1 MRPHDHPLPDAA
13 PLRAV
18 SPVAAW
24 MPPATGTL
32 AVSLA
37 GWGFLAWIALDMDHP
52 VAQLMMPGDSNW
64 STVNII
70 AMLAMW
76 SIMMA
81 AMMLPS
87 ALPMV
92 MAFVRLSTRGA
103 QPVRAWIFV
112 AAYLLVWT
120 AVSAIATALQW
131 ALQARDWVDPMIV
144 STSPMLTAVL
154 LAIAGAYQ
162 FSPLKQV
169 CLAHCRT
176 PLAFLI
182 GEWRSGV
189 AGAFG
194 MGVRHGLLCT
204 GCCWALMA
212 LLFVGGVMNLAWIAA
227 LSIVVG
233 VEKMAP
239 HGGRL
244 GKVLGGALIVAGAV
258 KLLALGAGGA

>member
-1 MRPHDHPLPDAA
+1 MRPPDNPVPDAA
-13 PLRAV
+13 PLGAG

-24 MPPATGTL
+24 MPRATGTL

-64 STVNII
+64 STLNIL
-70 AMLAMW
+70 AMLVMW
-76 SIMMA
+76 AIMMA

-87 ALPMV
+87 ALPMIV
-92 MAFVRLSTRGA
+92 AFVRLSTRGA
-103 QPVRAWIFV
+103 QPVRAWAFV

-120 AVSAIATALQW
+120 AFSAIATALQW
-131 ALQARDWVDPMIV
+131 ALQAQAWVDPMIV

-154 LAIAGAYQ
+154 LAIAGVYQ
-162 FSPLKQV
+162 FSSLKQV

-176 PLAFLI
+176 PLGFLF

-189 AGAFG
+189 AGAFA
-194 MGVRHGLLCT
+194 MGVRHGLYCT

-239 HGGRL
+239 HGGRF

-258 KLLALGAGGA
+258 KLLVLAVGAA